1 MDIVII
7 ANFCG
12 DFSEDDNGRFAYL
25 CKELSKKHNVEVI
38 TSDFYHALK
47 KHRNS
52 LNIET
57 PYKVTFLH
65 ESGYSS
71 NISLT
76 RFYSHFVWGCNI
88 RKYLQKRKKPDVI
101 YSAFP
106 SLTGPFFAAK
116 YCKKNKIKYIVDIQ
130 DLWPEAFKIILNVPL
145 LNDIVFYPL
154 TRKENYIYTSA
165 DKIVAVSNTYANR
178 ALKVNKKCADTKAVF
193 IGTDLGI
200 FDKGASREPFYPK
213 NENEILI
220 GYCGSLAA
228 SYDIPNFLYAIKQ
241 LSEKGIKNVKAIIMG
256 DGTHR
261 QRFEAIAESNN
272 INAVFTG
279 ALPYNKMCA
288 QLKNCDIVVN
298 PIKKNSVASII
309 NKHGDY
315 AASGLAVVNSQE
327 SFEYRNLIDEYQM
340 GINCKNEDF
349 ADMADA
355 FEKLIVNPELRIQMG
370 KNARRCAEEK
380 FDRRLTYKE
389 IIDLFE
395 K

>member
-1 MDIVII
+1 
-7 ANFCG
+7 
-12 DFSEDDNGRFAYL
+12 
-25 CKELSKKHNVEVI
+25 
-38 TSDFYHALK
+38 
-47 KHRNS
+47 
-52 LNIET
+52 
-57 PYKVTFLH
+57 
-65 ESGYSS
+65 
-71 NISLT
+71 
-76 RFYSHFVWGCNI
+76 
-88 RKYLQKRKKPDVI
+88 
-101 YSAFP
+101 
-106 SLTGPFFAAK
+106 
-116 YCKKNKIKYIVDIQ
+116 
-130 DLWPEAFKIILNVPL
+130 
-145 LNDIVFYPL
+145 
-154 TRKENYIYTSA
+154 
-165 DKIVAVSNTYANR
+165 
-178 ALKVNKKCADTKAVF
+178 
-193 IGTDLGI
+193 
-200 FDKGASREPFYPK
+200 
-213 NENEILI
+213 
-220 GYCGSLAA
+220 
-228 SYDIPNFLYAIKQ
+228 
-241 LSEKGIKNVKAIIMG
+241 MG